1 MKINTNIKN
10 ELKYPSDMDEQC
22 IELYYLLNS
31 LPSTETFDSCCGH
44 EKEIYMMFFKCKDIG
59 VLSRLGRAVARNY
72 SDGNWEIVVDTT
84 DTMPYGCFWL
94 RTTSVLKKD
103 ELDESLKGLIDNIK
117 YWFDDEYDEYFEKDD
132 YHYYENDKTLGET
145 ADETF
150 NLDYIQPQ
158 WET

>member
-1 MKINTNIKN
+1 MKINENIKT
-10 ELKYPSDMDEQC
+10 ELPCPPDMDEQC

-31 LPSTETFDSCCGH
+31 LPDTITFESCCGH
-44 EKEIYMMFFKCKDIG
+44 EREVYMMFFRCFNIG

-103 ELDESLKGLIDNIK
+103 ELDESLAQLIDNIK
-117 YWFDDEYDEYFEKDD
+117 YWF
-132 YHYYENDKTLGET
+132 NDKF
-145 ADETF
+145 DNYF
-150 NLDYIQPQ
+150 SIDK
-158 WET
+158 